1 MMRRLKQYFSF
12 WGKKRK
18 RKNPM
23 FFFIL
28 LKVSGLPQK
37 AILRLK
43 IIFTRLFMIN
53 AVRKCIA
60 CLLYF
65 SFWGKKRK
73 RKNPMFFLY

>member
-1 MMRRLKQYFSF
+1 
-12 WGKKRK
+12 
-18 RKNPM
+18 M

-53 AVRKCIA
+53 AVKKCIA
-60 CLLYF
+60 WLLYF
-65 SFWGKKRK
+65 SFCGKKRK
-73 RKNPMFFLY
+73 RKNPKFFFYIETKSIFFFD